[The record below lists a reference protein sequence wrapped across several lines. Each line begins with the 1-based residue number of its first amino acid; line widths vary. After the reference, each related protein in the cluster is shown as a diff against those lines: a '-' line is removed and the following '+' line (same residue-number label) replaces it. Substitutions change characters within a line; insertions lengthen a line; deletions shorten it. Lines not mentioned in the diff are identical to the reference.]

1 MEKYY
6 VYKTTNKL
14 NGRYYIGVHK
24 SENIEKDS
32 YLGSGYILAKAITK
46 YGKENFQREILF
58 EFDTPEEA
66 FSMEKEIVN
75 EEFVNDDITYN
86 VALGGHGGKITEIN
100 PFVGRKHTEETKEIL
115 RRKSSEKRHT
125 EESKQKISNSLNE
138 HYASLTD
145 EQWEE
150 MSRKFSGENGPFF
163 GRHHTEEVKEI
174 LRQKSTGRIYSEESR
189 RKMSE
194 NSAMKGVPKSEE
206 FKRFLSELYTG
217 RECPWVQI
225 TNKNPEKI
233 RKTAEKHRGM
243 KRSEEACKNMSESLK
258 GKYKGEDNH
267 EFKGYWVTPYG
278 KFNSLESAHKE
289 LGLCQATIHNRCLRI
304 NENKVIT
311 FSVNRDP
318 RLSKD
323 DIGKTWKELGW
334 SFEPVVKE

>member
-1 MEKYY
+1 MKYY

-24 SENIEKDS
+24 SENIENDS
-32 YLGSGYILAKAITK
+32 YLGSGYILAKALDK
-46 YGKENFQREILF
+46 YGKANFEREILF

-66 FSMEKEIVN
+66 FQKEREIVN

-86 VALGGHGGKITEIN
+86 VALGGHGGKLTEVN
-100 PFVGRKHTEETKEIL
+100 PFFGRKHTEETKEIL

-125 EESKQKISNSLNE
+125 EESKQKISKSLNE

-150 MSRKFSGENGPFF
+150 LSKKFRGENGPFF
-163 GRHHTEEVKEI
+163 GRHHTEEVKRFLSEI
-174 LRQKSTGRIYSEESR
+174 NTGKVPTEEQRQKMRD
-189 RKMSE
+189 
-194 NSAMKGVPKSEE
+194 NSASRGIPKSEE
-206 FKRFLSELYTG
+206 FKQHLSDLFTG
-217 RECPWVQI
+217 RECPWVQE
-225 TNKNPEKI
+225 TNRNPEKI

-243 KRSEEACKNMSESLK
+243 KRSEETCKNISESLK
-258 GKYKGEDNH
+258 GKKTGEDNH

-278 KFNSLESAHKE
+278 KFNSLDSAQKE
-289 LGLCQATIHNRCLRI
+289 LGISSGAIYNRCFKI
-304 NENKVIT
+304 NDNTVKSC
-311 FSVNRDP
+311 SVSRDS

-323 DIGKTWKELGW
+323 SVGKTWKELGW